1 MTDTGLSPPQL
12 LELYRLMSMARR
24 LEERLALLSGRA
36 NLAGDVS
43 REKGIGREGSP
54 TDTALIRGGAEGMGR
69 EATSVGAAFALA
81 AGDFVA
87 PSFRD
92 LGAVL
97 ARGCPPRTLFLQALA
112 RSGGPCGGKD
122 GNLHFCDLERGVM
135 GGTSAP
141 GAMVP
146 VVVGLLLGAR
156 MQGRN
161 CAAVAFIIGGATST
175 GQFHEGLSLAA
186 VRGLPLVVVIENDSS
201 FPSAGVLR
209 DAGLES
215 LADRAIAYGIPS
227 ELVDGGDVLAV
238 HDATR
243 RAAER
248 ARMGKG
254 PTLLEARMPVPP
266 DDPIARFRTRL
277 VSEGAGW
284 ADEMDAIDLRVES
297 EMEDA
302 ERDAAV
308 SPLPQAGS
316 ALAGVTGPEAG
327 GSTPQ
332 SR

>member
-1 MTDTGLSPPQL
+1 
-12 LELYRLMSMARR
+12 
-24 LEERLALLSGRA
+24 
-36 NLAGDVS
+36 
-43 REKGIGREGSP
+43 
-54 TDTALIRGGAEGMGR
+54 
-69 EATSVGAAFALA
+69 
-81 AGDFVA
+81 
-87 PSFRD
+87 
-92 LGAVL
+92 
-97 ARGCPPRTLFLQALA
+97 
-112 RSGGPCGGKD
+112 
-122 GNLHFCDLERGVM
+122 
-135 GGTSAP
+135 
-141 GAMVP
+141 
-146 VVVGLLLGAR
+146 

-238 HDATR
+238 QPQLELARAGDASGGSSTISC
-243 RAAER
+243 A
-248 ARMGKG
+248 
-254 PTLLEARMPVPP
+254 PRMPVPP

-297 EMEDA
+297 EMEGA

-308 SPLPQAGS
+308 SPLPRAGS
-316 ALAGVTGPEAG
+316 ALAGVTAPEAG